1 MLFYLWCLLGLGS
14 HTSRVVLLLM
24 SLFASPFYLNI
35 HIVMAAI
42 KLVKHL
48 FIIIFKNTCVFQK
61 HDLMKHVSHQCIV
74 MQFILELA
82 KSLEQ
87 DPRSC
92 VRAFFSRYHS
102 AHHFVV
108 CQLLKS
114 CWILLVFFFRLR
126 MYIRFY
132 LSFHREKATRNFV
145 STMYWEIYFCLAT
158 FLIFIVVAQ
167 VYFVTF
173 NFVTGLFFLIIQPD
187 LCCYL

>member
-1 MLFYLWCLLGLGS
+1 
-14 HTSRVVLLLM
+14 M

-114 CWILLVFFFRLR
+114 C
-126 MYIRFY
+126 
-132 LSFHREKATRNFV
+132 
-145 STMYWEIYFCLAT
+145 
-158 FLIFIVVAQ
+158 
-167 VYFVTF
+167 
-173 NFVTGLFFLIIQPD
+173 
-187 LCCYL
+187 